1 MDKPAMKLANL
12 HIAAAA
18 LGVALIATPAHAA
31 LIIDIDQ
38 VGSDVVATMSG
49 SIDMT
54 DLVNTNQPSGNVGTG
69 FMESGGDFLS
79 MQSAS
84 VGNGNIFAGITGPAT
99 FGTDTTAASA
109 SSSTGGSF
117 DLEFAAE
124 PLFFLPDSYVSGNS
138 LSGTDT
144 WAGTTLAALGLTPG
158 ASYDYTWGSGAH
170 ADSLVINIEPTS
182 QSVPEP
188 VSMAMFAA
196 GLMTLGLIRRRRT
209 R

>member
-1 MDKPAMKLANL
+1 MKASR
-12 HIAAAA
+12 IAAAAA
-18 LGVALIATPAHAA
+18 LGVALIGASAQAA
-31 LIIDIDQ
+31 LVIDIDQ
-38 VGSDVVATMSG
+38 VGPDVVATMSG
-49 SIDMT
+49 SINMT
-54 DLVNTNQPSGNVGTG
+54 GLENTNQPGGNLGTG

-99 FGTDTTAASA
+99 FGTGTTSATA

-117 DLEFAAE
+117 DLEYAAE
-124 PLFFLPDSYVSGNS
+124 PLIFLPDSYMSGNS

-144 WAGTTLAALGLTPG
+144 WAGTTLAQLGLTSG
-158 ASYDYTWGSGAH
+158 ASFTYSWGSNAD
-170 ADSLVINIEPTS
+170 ADSLQINIGPAS

-188 VSMAMFAA
+188 VSLAMFAA
-196 GLMTLGLIRRRRT
+196 GLTTLGMIRRRRA